1 MDRNRSQLK
10 DLGLTVEYVQR
21 DRSAFPHID
30 DRELTERK
38 QFITAARGTLG
49 EVSPRAAFLLSYK
62 NAHVSLSESHCCC
75 CCSRRLALANAAFVS
90 RSDPRESESTEQAAA
105 HSARAIRGR
114 SLELPYLA
122 SALRSVCGSDSVSLD
137 PSAGLERAI
146 LRKLE
151 RVSFPGGGG
160 ARVERSLLGPDSVVS
175 SSMRTIERVLK
186 EPRDSDAYV
195 CALDRPRCTPFHP
208 HSQDETNSPRKE
220 RSRGPGSRRAS
231 WLFEDRCIGVKTQDR
246 GLFVW
251 AVVRAGAG
259 CVLGRSCQVQ
269 DRSGR
274 ESRCRGPARCRKR
287 RVAPNHSMCMS
298 FSIWTLERSNV
309 LADVSA

>member
-1 MDRNRSQLK
+1 MHTSLSRNRTAAAAALAVWRSRTLRLSLVLILASPSQLNK
-10 DLGLTVEYVQR
+10 LRRTRRGRFAVALSSCRTSRALSVPFVGAIRFPWIQARDLRERFCANL
-21 DRSAFPHID
+21 SAF
-30 DRELTERK
+30 L
-38 QFITAARGTLG
+38 FLVVVAR
-49 EVSPRAAFLLSYK
+49 R
-62 NAHVSLSESHCCC
+62 C
-75 CCSRRLALANAAFVS
+75 R
-90 RSDPRESESTEQAAA
+90 
-105 HSARAIRGR
+105 
-114 SLELPYLA
+114 
-122 SALRSVCGSDSVSLD
+122 
-137 PSAGLERAI
+137 
-146 LRKLE
+146 
-151 RVSFPGGGG
+151 
-160 ARVERSLLGPDSVVS
+160 RSLLGPDSVVS